1 MTTTSVTVTSAPQ
14 RPQKHMNRWW
24 FVVAGFVAL
33 LVGVNTMNILFN
45 VLTPSLTAE
54 FGWDR
59 LQISSGLSIFT
70 VFDGLSLLALGFLL
84 DRFGIRRVA
93 VPMAAVFG
101 LGIMALSV
109 VPANIGL
116 LYVLCALIGCGAGAA
131 TATVHSVVITAWFG
145 NSRGLAL
152 GILNVGL
159 GLCGTI
165 MPFIVGGF
173 LDALGWRGVFLAI
186 GALCAVIP
194 ILVFLFVM
202 RMPPEWE
209 QERLAAGAQGRM
221 AGVPLRTIARTR
233 QFWLICASIFLV
245 SAATFGILSQV
256 VSITTDR
263 GVDQAVALS
272 VLSTVSLSSMGSRF
286 VVGFLLDRMWAPL
299 LTAIIFILCG
309 IGVAVL
315 TMSTAV
321 PLLYL
326 GAILVGLGLGSEGD
340 VAAYIVSR
348 YVPKNSYARV
358 FGIVMF
364 LYAQGG
370 AVGIFILSFSFTRF
384 GSYDPAVWLIVAMV
398 FLAAA
403 AILAVGRYRFR
414 VDGTPVHGEHDAVVD
429 AVMGERRD

>member
-1 MTTTSVTVTSAPQ
+1 MTTTAPTTTTRAHLGSGRSV
-14 RPQKHMNRWW
+14 NRWW

-45 VLTPSLTAE
+45 VLTPSLSEE

-70 VFDGLSLLALGFLL
+70 VFDGLGLLALGFLL

-101 LGIMALSV
+101 LGIVALSALPGNLV
-109 VPANIGL
+109 V
-116 LYVLCALIGCGAGAA
+116 LYVLCALIGSGAGAA
-131 TATVHSVVITAWFG
+131 TATVHSVVVTAWFG
-145 NSRGLAL
+145 HQRGLAL

-165 MPFIVGGF
+165 MPFVIGG
-173 LDALGWRGVFLAI
+173 LLEPLGWRGVFAVI
-186 GALCAVIP
+186 GVLCAAIP
-194 ILVFLFVM
+194 VLIYLFVV
-202 RMPPEWE
+202 RMPADWE
-209 QERLAAGAQGRM
+209 SERRAASAEGKM
-221 AGVPLRTIARTR
+221 AGVPLRTIMRGR
-233 QFWLICASIFLV
+233 HFWLICISIFLV

-263 GVDQAVALS
+263 GVESAVALS
-272 VLSTVSLSSMGSRF
+272 VLSTVSLSSIGSRF

-309 IGVAVL
+309 VGVAVL
-315 TMSTAV
+315 TMSTAT

-326 GAILVGLGLGSEGD
+326 GAVLVGLGLGAEGD
-340 VAAYIVSR
+340 IAAYVVSR
-348 YVPKNSYARV
+348 YVPKNSFARV

-370 AVGIFILSFSFTRF
+370 AVGIFILSFSFTTF
-384 GSYDPAVWLIVAMV
+384 GSYDPAVWLIVLMV
-398 FLAAA
+398 FVSAAA
-403 AILAVGRYRFR
+403 MLALGRYRYR
-414 VDGTPVHGEHDAVVD
+414 VDGRLAAHLTEAS
-429 AVMGERRD
+429 